1 MAESGIFVDTL
12 HFVSPVLG
20 LLINVVSQIL
30 TFRVFSG
37 LSLLKSIFLGFAIGF
52 VWVLSFQ
59 VYIAITYAES
69 GWGNQSLLLLTNLI
83 IYGALGYCYFHFAN
97 LGETARRIRLVREL
111 VDSPNGLS
119 MEEILERYNSRKM
132 VDVRLERLI
141 NNGQIYVKNE
151 RYFVR
156 PSIMLTISKIIVL
169 MKQLILGKK
178 SEFDNKK

>member
-1 MAESGIFVDTL
+1 MECVLQLTI
-12 HFVSPVLG
+12 PVIG
-20 LLINVVSQIL
+20 LVINVL
-30 TFRVFSG
+30 TQVFSFRAIAE
-37 LSLLKSIFLGFAIGF
+37 LSLLKSLFLGFG
-52 VWVLSFQ
+52 VGGLGVLSFQ
-59 VYIAITYAES
+59 
-69 GWGNQSLLLLTNLI
+69 LLLAISYPGTGAQEHGFLLIANLT
-83 IYGALGYCYFHFAN
+83 IYASLGYCYFHFSN

-111 VDSPNGLS
+111 NDSPDGLS
-119 MEEILERYNSRKM
+119 MKDILERYNSRM
-132 VDVRLERLI
+132 IVDVRLGRLI